1 MSSRFPCV
9 IPGMER
15 FLLDLRE
22 LLKKIENVLWKWGL
36 EVRSDHKCAEFVT
49 AN

>member
-15 FLLDLRE
+15 FLLDLPRAFKKNRE
-22 LLKKIENVLWKWGL
+22 CAL
-36 EVRSDHKCAEFVT
+36 EVGFRGT
-49 AN
+49 IRP